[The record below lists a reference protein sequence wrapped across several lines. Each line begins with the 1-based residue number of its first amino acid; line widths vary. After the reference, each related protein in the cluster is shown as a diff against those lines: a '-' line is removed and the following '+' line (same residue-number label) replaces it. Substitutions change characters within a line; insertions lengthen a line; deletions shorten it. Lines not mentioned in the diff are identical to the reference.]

1 MQEAQPPRPRP
12 QAMRPQPQPRR
23 QASVRPD
30 LERVAAASR
39 PWWAEAPDV
48 AAKCLALA
56 FAPIRYAALVAE
68 TAVSLAFL
76 AVFGAAALWWA
87 GYIPDTVVAQYLGQ
101 AGERA
106 LAILQAS
113 GVF

>member
-1 MQEAQPPRPRP
+1 MQEPQQPRPRP
-12 QAMRPQPQPRR
+12 QPQARRP
-23 QASVRPD
+23 ATVRPD
-30 LERVAAASR
+30 LDRVAAAAR

-48 AAKCLALA
+48 AAKCLSLA
-56 FAPIRYAALVAE
+56 FAPVRYAVMAAE
-68 TAVSLAFL
+68 AAVSLAFL
-76 AVFGAAALWWA
+76 AVFGAISLWWA
-87 GYIPDTVVAQYLGQ
+87 GYIPDEVVAHYLGQ